1 MTTIKYWVR
10 GTECNFKRIGD
21 HIETITLYK
30 YWFVGGLLYDY
41 KDRFNIICIG
51 RNDIIS
57 IN

>member
-1 MTTIKYWVR
+1 MTTIKYLVR

-30 YWFVGGLLYDY
+30 YWFVGGLLYGY
-41 KDRFNIICIG
+41 KDRFNVVTICKD
-51 RNDIIS
+51 DIVS